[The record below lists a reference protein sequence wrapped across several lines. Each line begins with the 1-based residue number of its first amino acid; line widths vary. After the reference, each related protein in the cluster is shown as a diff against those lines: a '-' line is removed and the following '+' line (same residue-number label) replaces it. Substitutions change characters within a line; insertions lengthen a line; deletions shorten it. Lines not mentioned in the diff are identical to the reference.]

1 MKNKEEICEVLQC
14 VMEELEKQE
23 WYQERQNKIKRVLT
37 KLNKMLKGEEKY
49 LLAELYDLMEILQ
62 FRIIRYLIKKIK
74 NTELNNF
81 VKLRNAI
88 LTL

>member
-62 FRIIRYLIKKIK
+62 FRIIRYLIRK
-74 NTELNNF
+74 
-81 VKLRNAI
+81 
-88 LTL
+88 